1 MSNYVLLGTNAH
13 KDLKVITARSKN
25 YGDNVMHAMTF
36 PMEFRDVQ
44 SSYPIFFCKDP
55 ESGQFYPTALFGLEQ
70 DQNLFLTEDGWDAAY
85 IPMMIRRH
93 PFLIGY
99 QADSEHEDGKRPVV
113 SIDMDNPRI
122 SESEG
127 EPLFTESDEPTDY
140 LKASISVL
148 ESIHGA
154 TGVVKQRME
163 AMSDMGDAMKAMA
176 SMVKGKQAF
185 EPALFIQSGETIAE
199 HSDMMPKLF
208 PAGSMVGKSEALPT
222 IWQQWDDFVSLGYRT
237 KTDAEKLVKMAR
249 DGTELRPLT
258 KQFVKLASDCKACH
272 KDYRKKK

>member
-1 MSNYVLLGTNAH
+1 MKINLLKKVVLLIILLGPCSSLNLSAH
-13 KDLKVITARSKN
+13 D
-25 YGDNVMHAMTF
+25 
-36 PMEFRDVQ
+36 
-44 SSYPIFFCKDP
+44 
-55 ESGQFYPTALFGLEQ
+55 
-70 DQNLFLTEDGWDAAY
+70 
-85 IPMMIRRH
+85 
-93 PFLIGY
+93 
-99 QADSEHEDGKRPVV
+99 
-113 SIDMDNPRI
+113 
-122 SESEG
+122 
-127 EPLFTESDEPTDY
+127 
-140 LKASISVL
+140 
-148 ESIHGA
+148 GA

-208 PAGSMVGKSEALPT
+208 PAGSMVGKSEALPA
-222 IWQQWDDFVSLGYRT
+222 IWQRWDDFVSLGDRT

-258 KQFVKLASDCKACH
+258 KQFVKLASNCKACH